1 MCIKYEIIMINE
13 DFDVLKKWMFGSL
26 SSLLDNIPSNPNLK
40 VLKMSIGEP
49 QLGPPKFI
57 RNQFDHFFD
66 EWGKYPPSDPIPV
79 FRDAIRIY
87 LNKRFSGSE
96 KIINFNENIVPVPGT
111 REALHLVGLISKNK
125 KKKDPVAIL
134 TNPFYHA
141 WRAGAIESGSKII
154 WINANK
160 DNNHNPNLENLSEET
175 LEATTIMYLCF
186 PSNPHGALANIDY
199 LIKAI
204 KLAKKYDFILAVDE
218 CYIDIY
224 RTALPKPIGCLD
236 ALIKMNSNLDNI
248 VIFNSLSK
256 RSNVPGLRA
265 GFIVGDKKV
274 ISLYK
279 LLVSNGASPVPI
291 PIQNI
296 AASLYKDDRHNYQT
310 CLHYDQNFKI
320 AKDYLIESHPNLKI
334 PDAGFYLW
342 LPVEDDLKASI
353 NLWKNYSIR
362 VMPGTFMA
370 EEVSGENP
378 CKGFLRIA
386 LVHKREI
393 VNEAMERMS
402 NYFRKNN

>member
-1 MCIKYEIIMINE
+1 MINK
-13 DFDVLKKWMFGSL
+13 DFDVLKNWMFGSL
-26 SSLLDNIPSNPNLK
+26 SSLLDNKPPNPNLN

-49 QLGPPKFI
+49 QLGPPEFI
-57 RNQFDHFFD
+57 RNKFDDLFD
-66 EWGKYPPSDPIPV
+66 YWGKYPPSDAIPILS
-79 FRDAIRIY
+79 DAIRIY
-87 LNKRFSGSE
+87 LSKRFPGSE
-96 KIINFNENIVPVPGT
+96 KIVDLDKNIVPIPGT
-111 REALHLVGLISKNK
+111 REALHLVGLISKNNQK
-125 KKKDPVAIL
+125 RNSVAIL

-154 WINANK
+154 WLNAKK
-160 DNNHNPNLENLSEET
+160 DNNYNPNLESLSEET
-175 LEATTIMYLCF
+175 LKATTIMYLCF
-186 PSNPHGALANIDY
+186 PSNPHGVIADIDY
-199 LIKAI
+199 LIKAAM
-204 KLAKKYDFILAVDE
+204 LAKKYDFILAVDE

-224 RTALPKPIGCLD
+224 RTTNTKPIGCLD
-236 ALIKMNSNLDNI
+236 ALIKVNSNLDNI

-265 GFIVGDKKV
+265 GFLLGDEKV
-274 ISLYK
+274 IALYK

-296 AASLYKDDRHNYQT
+296 AAFLYKDEKHNYET

-320 AKDYLIESHPNLKI
+320 AKNFLFKSHPDLKI

-342 LPVEDDLKASI
+342 LPVKDDLKVAI
-353 NLWKNYSIR
+353 DLWKYYSVR

-386 LVHKREI
+386 LVYKKEI
-393 VNEAMERMS
+393 VQEAMERIS
-402 NYFRKNN
+402 DYFKKNN

>member
-1 MCIKYEIIMINE
+1 MINK
-13 DFDVLKKWMFGSL
+13 DFDVLKNWMFGSL
-26 SSLLDNIPSNPNLK
+26 SSLLDNIPPNPSLK

-57 RNQFDHFFD
+57 RNKFDDFFD
-66 EWGKYPPSDPIPV
+66 DWGKYPPSDPIPV
-79 FRDAIRIY
+79 LTDAIRIY
-87 LNKRFSGSE
+87 LSKRFPGSE
-96 KIINFNENIVPVPGT
+96 KIIDFEKNIVPVPGT
-111 REALHLVGLISKNK
+111 REALHLVGLISKNNQK
-125 KKKDPVAIL
+125 KNSVAIL

-141 WRAGAIESGSKII
+141 WKAGAIESGSKII
-154 WINANK
+154 WVNAK
-160 DNNHNPNLENLSEET
+160 SDNNYNPNIESLSEEI

-186 PSNPHGALANIDY
+186 PSNPHGALANMNY
-199 LIKAI
+199 LIKAA
-204 KLAKKYDFILAVDE
+204 KLAKTYDFILAVDE

-224 RTALPKPIGCLD
+224 RTAFQKPFGCLD

-265 GFIVGDKKV
+265 GFIVGDEKV

-296 AASLYKDDRHNYQT
+296 AASLYKDEKHNYET
-310 CLHYDQNFKI
+310 CLYYDQNFKI
-320 AKDYLIESHPNLKI
+320 AKDILSETYPNLKI

-342 LPVEDDLKASI
+342 LPVKDDLKATI
-353 NLWKNYSIR
+353 DLWRDYSVR

-370 EEVSGENP
+370 ENVSGENP

-386 LVHKREI
+386 LVHKKEI
-393 VNEAMERMS
+393 VKEAMQRIS
-402 NYFRKNN
+402 NYFKK

>member
-1 MCIKYEIIMINE
+1 MINK
-13 DFDVLKKWMFGSL
+13 DFDVLKNWMFGSL
-26 SSLLDNIPSNPNLK
+26 SSLLDNKPPNPNLN

-49 QLGPPKFI
+49 QLGPPEFI
-57 RNQFDHFFD
+57 RNKFDDFFD
-66 EWGKYPPSDPIPV
+66 YWGKYPPSHAIPILS
-79 FRDAIRIY
+79 DAISIY
-87 LNKRFSGSE
+87 LSKRFPGSE
-96 KIINFNENIVPVPGT
+96 KIVDLEKNIVPIPGT
-111 REALHLVGLISKNK
+111 REALHLVGLISKNNNK
-125 KKKDPVAIL
+125 KNSVAIL

-154 WINANK
+154 WLNAKK
-160 DNNHNPNLENLSEET
+160 DNNYNPNLETLSEET
-175 LEATTIMYLCF
+175 LKATTIMYLCF
-186 PSNPHGALANIDY
+186 PSNPHGVIANIDY
-199 LIKAI
+199 LAKAAM
-204 KLAKKYDFILAVDE
+204 LAKKFDFILAVDE

-224 RTALPKPIGCLD
+224 RTTNTKPIGCLD
-236 ALIKMNSNLDNI
+236 ALVKVNSNLDNI

-265 GFIVGDKKV
+265 GFLLGDEKV
-274 ISLYK
+274 IALYK

-296 AASLYKDDRHNYQT
+296 AAFLYKDEKHNYET

-320 AKDYLIESHPNLKI
+320 AKNLLFKTHPDLKI

-342 LPVEDDLKASI
+342 LPVKDDLKVAI
-353 NLWKNYSIR
+353 DLWKYYSVR

-386 LVHKREI
+386 LVYKKEI
-393 VNEAMERMS
+393 VQEAMERIS
-402 NYFRKNN
+402 DYFKKNN

>member
-1 MCIKYEIIMINE
+1 MVNK
-13 DFDVLKKWMFGSL
+13 DFDVLRNWMFGNL
-26 SSLLDNIPSNPNLK
+26 ASLLDAKSPNPNLK
-40 VLKMSIGEP
+40 ILKMSIGEP

-57 RNQFDHFFD
+57 REKFDNFFED
-66 EWGKYPPSDPIPV
+66 WGRYPPSEAIPKLKNS
-79 FRDAIRIY
+79 IKTY
-87 LNKRFSGSE
+87 LNKRFPGST
-96 KIINFNENIVPVPGT
+96 KLIDFNKNILPVPGT
-111 REALHLVGLISKNK
+111 REALHLMGLISKNK
-125 KKKDPVAIL
+125 NKKNPLAIL

-141 WRAGAIESGSKII
+141 WKAGAIQSNSKIL
-154 WINANK
+154 WLNAKQDTNYK
-160 DNNHNPNLENLSEET
+160 PNIESLTPET
-175 LEATTIMYLCF
+175 LKSTTIMYLCF

-199 LIKAI
+199 LTKAI

-224 RTALPKPIGCLD
+224 RTAFPKPIGCLD

-342 LPVEDDLKASI
+342 LPVEDDLKTSV

-386 LVHKREI
+386 LVHKKEI
-393 VNEAMERMS
+393 VNEAMERIS

>member
-1 MCIKYEIIMINE
+1 MINK
-13 DFDVLKKWMFGSL
+13 DFDVLKNWMFGSL
-26 SSLLDNIPSNPNLK
+26 SSLLDNIPPNPSLK

-49 QLGPPKFI
+49 QLGPPEFI
-57 RNQFDHFFD
+57 RNKFDDFFD
-66 EWGKYPPSDPIPV
+66 DWGKYPPSDSIPV
-79 FRDAIRIY
+79 LTDAIRIY
-87 LNKRFSGSE
+87 LSKRFPGSE
-96 KIINFNENIVPVPGT
+96 KIIDFDKNLVPVPGT
-111 REALHLVGLISKNK
+111 REALHLVGLISKNNK
-125 KKKDPVAIL
+125 KKNSLAIL

-141 WRAGAIESGSKII
+141 WKAGAIESGSKII
-154 WINANK
+154 WVNAKK
-160 DNNHNPNLENLSEET
+160 DNNYNPNLESLSKEI

-186 PSNPHGALANIDY
+186 PSNPHGALANINY
-199 LIKAI
+199 LIKAAR
-204 KLAKKYDFILAVDE
+204 LAKTYDFILAVDE

-224 RTALPKPIGCLD
+224 RTEFPKPTGCLD

-296 AASLYKDDRHNYQT
+296 AAYLYKDDKHNHAT

-320 AKDYLIESHPNLKI
+320 AKNHLKDSHPNLII
-334 PDAGFYLW
+334 PEAGFYLW
-342 LPVEDDLKASI
+342 LPVEDDLKTTTS
-353 NLWKNYSIR
+353 LWKNFSIR
-362 VMPGTFMA
+362 VMPGSFMA

-378 CKGFLRIA
+378 CKGYLRIA
-386 LVHKREI
+386 LVHKKEI
-393 VNEAMERMS
+393 VNEAMERIS

>member
-1 MCIKYEIIMINE
+1 MINK
-13 DFDVLKKWMFGSL
+13 DFDVLKNWMFGSL
-26 SSLLDNIPSNPNLK
+26 SSLLDNIPPNPSLK

-49 QLGPPKFI
+49 QLGPPEFI
-57 RNQFDHFFD
+57 RNKFDDFFD
-66 EWGKYPPSDPIPV
+66 DWGKYPPSNSIPV
-79 FRDAIRIY
+79 LTDAIRIY
-87 LNKRFSGSE
+87 LSKRFPGSE
-96 KIINFNENIVPVPGT
+96 KIIDFDKNLVPVPGT
-111 REALHLVGLISKNK
+111 REALHLVGLISKNNK
-125 KKKDPVAIL
+125 KKNSLAIL

-141 WRAGAIESGSKII
+141 WKAGAIESGSKII
-154 WINANK
+154 WVNAKK
-160 DNNHNPNLENLSEET
+160 DNNYNPNLESLSKEI

-186 PSNPHGALANIDY
+186 PSNPHGALANINY
-199 LIKAI
+199 LIKAAR
-204 KLAKKYDFILAVDE
+204 LAKTYDFILAVDE

-224 RTALPKPIGCLD
+224 RTEFPKPTGCLD

-296 AASLYKDDRHNYQT
+296 AAYLYKDDKHNHAT

-320 AKDYLIESHPNLKI
+320 AKNHLKDSHPNLII
-334 PDAGFYLW
+334 PEAGFYLW
-342 LPVEDDLKASI
+342 LPVEDDLKTTTS
-353 NLWKNYSIR
+353 LWKNFSIR
-362 VMPGTFMA
+362 VMPGSFMA

-378 CKGFLRIA
+378 CKGYLRIA
-386 LVHKREI
+386 LVHKKEI
-393 VNEAMERMS
+393 VNEAMERIS

>member
-1 MCIKYEIIMINE
+1 MLNK
-13 DFDVLKKWMFGSL
+13 DFDVLKNWMFGSL
-26 SSLLDNIPSNPNLK
+26 SSLLDGISPNPNFNT
-40 VLKMSIGEP
+40 LKMSIGEP
-49 QLGPPKFI
+49 QLGPPEFI
-57 RNQFDHFFD
+57 RNKFNDFFD
-66 EWGKYPPSDPIPV
+66 DWGKYPPSDPIPV
-79 FRDAIRIY
+79 LTDAIRIY
-87 LNKRFSGSE
+87 LSKRFPGSE
-96 KIINFNENIVPVPGT
+96 KIIDFDKNLVPVPGT
-111 REALHLVGLISKNK
+111 REALHLVGLISKNNK
-125 KKKDPVAIL
+125 KKNSLAIL

-141 WRAGAIESGSKII
+141 WKAGAIESGSKII
-154 WINANK
+154 WVNAKK
-160 DNNHNPNLENLSEET
+160 DNNYNPNLESLSEEI

-186 PSNPHGALANIDY
+186 PSNPHGALANINY
-199 LIKAI
+199 LIKAA
-204 KLAKKYDFILAVDE
+204 KLAKTYDFILAVDE

-224 RTALPKPIGCLD
+224 RTGFQKPFGCLD

-296 AASLYKDDRHNYQT
+296 AAYLYKDDKHNHAT

-320 AKDYLIESHPNLKI
+320 AKNHLKESHPNLII

-342 LPVEDDLKASI
+342 LPVEDDLKTTIS
-353 NLWKNYSIR
+353 LWKNFSIR
-362 VMPGTFMA
+362 VMPGSFMA

-378 CKGFLRIA
+378 CKGYLRIA
-386 LVHKREI
+386 LVHKKEI
-393 VNEAMERMS
+393 VNEAMERIS
-402 NYFRKNN
+402 NYFSKNN